1 MKKPSKARRTL
12 PESGYYQD
20 AAIRASFEKIL
31 KCERMLFNRLAEGEI
46 ELPDYETQVKASKA
60 LAQIKP
66 MRAAIRKQIA
76 ELELLPQ
83 KLLAQVF
90 ES

>member
-1 MKKPSKARRTL
+1 MKLETKA
-12 PESGYYQD
+12 PVG
-20 AAIRASFEKIL
+20 
-31 KCERMLFNRLAEGEI
+31 
-46 ELPDYETQVKASKA
+46 LPDHVTQVKASKV

-66 MRAAIRKQIA
+66 MRAALRKQIA

>member
-1 MKKPSKARRTL
+1 ML
-12 PESGYYQD
+12 PNY
-20 AAIRASFEKIL
+20 
-31 KCERMLFNRLAEGEI
+31 EI
-46 ELPDYETQVKASKA
+46 QVKASQA

-66 MRAAIRKQIA
+66 KRAAIRKQIA
-76 ELELLPQ
+76 ELELLPR